1 MPDGQDYEAFDPKTG
16 RKWTWDAANQKWN
29 PTPAATPSRAERV
42 WEAANAPVRVG
53 RGEKGETVDI
63 SRQMRESI
71 SNLASRIPERYA
83 ALRGPAAF
91 TGNVLTTLPGAIAEF
106 GRRVTTP
113 LGLATGGA
121 GALMQELRALGLVP
135 RAVKTAVGLAETGLG
150 AGFGAK
156 GVQEAT
162 RGKQKGESDLDYL
175 ERVLS
180 GTGQAMLGG
189 AAVGHAVAPT
199 IKTGARE
206 IAGGGPTMERLVA
219 AKDINALELKNKTL
233 APLQK
238 SVHDDAQ
245 ATIRTA
251 IERMEVEHPQAI
263 QKQELGERIQANWD
277 QFVRIEEKIPGPVA
291 RLLEGQEAEAPRTLT
306 PREETTANAAAGRMR
321 QGASV
326 EDIRNWLRRDLRMT
340 PKQVD
345 AIMSVVAPDAG
356 DTDFWGP
363 AELQQIRSDLGR
375 VAFGS
380 SGTNLPGPVRTAA
393 VQSYRTLSAVLE
405 DIANRANV
413 RQTWNVGNNKW
424 KVYLETFDGKYEND
438 TFHASPFAKALA
450 GQTADEIMNALG
462 EGRVQWARDLLTRY
476 RQFAPGVIRDMNRAL
491 SRHYSLERLR
501 QWSHP
506 SKWEALT
513 AAVYPFAPHVWEA
526 MAALRLLTPPIARA
540 IMTRGIQPENV
551 RGFGQLSPGLP
562 IEPPS
567 AAEALLSRAA
577 PGAHVRGTHY
587 TDQGLRQTFSIPHTV
602 ALDDLVSRGAIER
615 NADGTFSVR
624 GEGGPGP

>member
-1 MPDGQDYEAFDPKTG
+1 MADGQDYEAFDPKTG

-29 PTPAATPSRAERV
+29 PAPTTGPSGAERL

-53 RGEKGETVDI
+53 RGQKGETVDI

-121 GALMQELRALGLVP
+121 GALMQELRALGAVP
-135 RAVKTAVGLAETGLG
+135 GAVKTAAGLAETGLG

-156 GVQEAT
+156 GLIEAT

-199 IKTGARE
+199 VKTVARE
-206 IAGGGPTMERLVA
+206 VAGGGPTMEKLLA
-219 AKDINALELKNKTL
+219 AKDMNALNLRSNTL
-233 APLQK
+233 QPLEK
-238 SVHDDAQ
+238 AVHDDAQ
-245 ATIRTA
+245 STIRTA
-251 IERMEVEHPQAI
+251 IDKMEVEHPQAI
-263 QKQELGERIQANWD
+263 QKQELGERVQADWD
-277 QFVRIEEKIPGPVA
+277 QFVRVEEKIPGPIA
-291 RLLEGQEAEAPRTLT
+291 RLLEAQEAEAPRTLT
-306 PREETTANAAAGRMR
+306 PREETTANAAAGKLR
-321 QGASV
+321 QGESV
-326 EDIRNWLRRDLRMT
+326 EQIRNWLRRDLRMT

-363 AELQQIRSDLGR
+363 AELQQLRSDLGR

-380 SGTNLPGPVRTAA
+380 TGANLPGPVRTAA
-393 VQSYRTLSAVLE
+393 VQSYRTVSAVLE
-405 DIANRANV
+405 DIANRSNV

-424 KVYLETFDGKYEND
+424 KVYLETFDGKYENG
-438 TFHASPFAKALA
+438 TFQASPFAKALA
-450 GQTADEIMNALG
+450 GQTGDQMMDALSQGRLQWTRDLTTRYGRFKPNALR
-462 EGRVQWARDLLTRY
+462 EINQAVGRHQMLDRIES
-476 RQFAPGVIRDMNRAL
+476 F
-491 SRHYSLERLR
+491 
-501 QWSHP
+501 SHP
-506 SKWEALT
+506 SKWEAAT
-513 AAVYPFAPHVWEA
+513 ALSLPFAPHVWEA
-526 MAALRLLTPPIARA
+526 MAALRLLSPPMMRLLA
-540 IMTRGIQPENV
+540 TRGVSPVNV
-551 RGFGQLSPGLP
+551 RRLAQVEPGLP

-567 AAEALLSRAA
+567 PAEALLSRAA
-577 PGAHVRGTHY
+577 PGQHVRGTHY

-602 ALDDLVSRGAIER
+602 MLDDLVRQGAIER
-615 NADGTFSVR
+615 NPDGTFSVK
-624 GEGGPGP
+624 GEGGP